1 MEPVSL
7 QVDPVSGPIDG
18 PTVFRAHGV
27 APGLPVHL
35 DVAVVDANG
44 HRWVSHQDY
53 PIDADGLLQIED
65 PDRPWWN
72 MMFVDEGVPPVTFA
86 GSDEGID
93 FSVSIHALEGS
104 SSTTVRRTW
113 GDAVVRQD
121 LAGDG
126 WRLRIYL
133 PDTDR
138 AIAPGVVV
146 VPGTTGGRP
155 AAPTAALLASHGYVA
170 AVLVYMDEPG
180 LPENFAE
187 IRLEAIADAMAA
199 FAEHEHVDPENIA
212 VFAASVG
219 VSVALATLAYVPP
232 IPVRAVTAIAP
243 AHVVLQALAD
253 GQPPKTSS
261 LSLGGEPLPYMPIR
275 TEKLAGQMIRTASR
289 RMFSRAPTSRA
300 LKLRPAYE
308 AGLRDIAE
316 LKLPP
321 GPDTQGHRID
331 GFQNYE
337 MECERRDALKAHLA
351 ENGIGTLI
359 QWGGMAVH
367 HMRFLGF
374 TQTLPR
380 TDAFFQRCLMLPMNA
395 QLAADDVDYVIATV
409 RRFYGASA

>member
-18 PTVFRAHGV
+18 PTVFRTHGV

-53 PIDADGLLQIED
+53 PIDADGLLQIDD

-72 MMFVDEGVPPVTFA
+72 MMFVDEGISPVTFA
-86 GSDEGID
+86 GSDEGLD

-133 PDTDR
+133 PDTDTD
-138 AIAPGVVV
+138 ISPGVIV
-146 VPGTTGGRP
+146 VPGTTGARP

-170 AVLVYMDEPG
+170 AVLVYMAEPG
-180 LPENFAE
+180 LPENFSE

-199 FAEHEHVDPENIA
+199 FAQHEHVDPENIA
-212 VFAASVG
+212 VFSASVG
-219 VSVALATLAYVPP
+219 VSVTLATLAY
-232 IPVRAVTAIAP
+232 IPSISVRAVVAIAP
-243 AHVVLQALAD
+243 ANVVLQALAD
-253 GQPPKTSS
+253 GQPPKASS
-261 LSLGGEPLPYMPIR
+261 LTLDGKPLPYMPIR
-275 TEKLAGQMIRTASR
+275 AEKLVGQMLRTASR

-308 AGLRDIAE
+308 AGLRDDAAVSSAAIPVE
-316 LKLPP
+316 
-321 GPDTQGHRID
+321 RID
-331 GFQNYE
+331 APILAVAGVADQSYPADR
-337 MECERRDALKAHLA
+337 MARALIARRGRDTDRLLILPNAGHFLRPPATPTTVDRNDSIVSGGTPAGTAKGQRRMWTETLK
-351 ENGIGTLI
+351 
-359 QWGGMAVH
+359 
-367 HMRFLGF
+367 
-374 TQTLPR
+374 
-380 TDAFFQRCLMLPMNA
+380 FFE
-395 QLAADDVDYVIATV
+395 DYL
-409 RRFYGASA
+409 RR